1 MYHTAAFSFSS
12 VVYITFDPLI
22 LGILYNI
29 DFFS

>member
-1 MYHTAAFSFSS
+1 MYHTAAFSYSN
-12 VVYITFDPLI
+12 VVYITRDLLI